1 MKEVIAI
8 SYALLNSKGVVV
20 MFDIS
25 KELLLKQFENKGK
38 NLDTGIYYINECLQ
52 YRHSNEFVNTNK
64 FVVVL

>member
-20 MFDIS
+20 MFDIF

-38 NLDTGIYYINECLQ
+38 NLDICNINILM
-52 YRHSNEFVNTNK
+52 S
-64 FVVVL
+64 LL

>member
-1 MKEVIAI
+1 
-8 SYALLNSKGVVV
+8 

>member
-8 SYALLNSKGVVV
+8 DYALLNSKGVVV

>member
-1 MKEVIAI
+1 MEAYSV

-38 NLDTGIYYINECLQ
+38 NLDAGIYYINECLQ

>member
-1 MKEVIAI
+1 MEAYSV

-25 KELLLKQFENKGK
+25 KELLLKQFENRGK
-38 NLDTGIYYINECLQ
+38 TLDTGIYCINKCLQ
-52 YRHSNEFVNTNK
+52 YKHSNKFVNTNK

>member
-52 YRHSNEFVNTNK
+52 YRQSNKFVNTNK